1 MLRQALAL
9 MTGLGCLALARPSF
23 AQKATANDRAPSTA
37 KPAPSDTPASVAGI
51 SILASA
57 GYGASTAAIG
67 DLDLRPYGTSLGLD
81 AGYTFP
87 FGLRLG
93 AYVTYGLGNQVTETM
108 EGGLRGDRDVVI
120 DTSSVHTGASFGY
133 DVPLDLLILRYTLNT
148 GVTFMMFHFEGA
160 SADAMDFEETSSP
173 VIGFHFTPG
182 ATLLIKRGRMECG
195 VGFDYFV
202 QANYAIPNGFLGKLM
217 LGVAL

>member
-1 MLRQALAL
+1 MLRRALAL
-9 MTGLGCLALARPSF
+9 FSGLGCLLLVRPALAEEAAAS
-23 AQKATANDRAPSTA
+23 DR
-37 KPAPSDTPASVAGI
+37 TPGSAEPGEAARSVAAFG
-51 SILASA
+51 ILANI
-57 GYGASTAAIG
+57 GYGASTAPIG
-67 DLDLRPYGTSLGLD
+67 DLDLKPYGTSLGLD
-81 AGYTFP
+81 AGYTFSI
-87 FGLRLG
+87 GLRLG
-93 AYVTYGLGNQVTETM
+93 AYVTYGLGNQVTEQVD
-108 EGGLRGDRDVVI
+108 GGLRGPRDVVI

-173 VIGFHFTPG
+173 TIGFHFTPG
-182 ATLLIKRGRMECG
+182 ATLLVKRGRMECG

-202 QANYAIPNGFLGKLM
+202 QANYSIPNGFLGKVM